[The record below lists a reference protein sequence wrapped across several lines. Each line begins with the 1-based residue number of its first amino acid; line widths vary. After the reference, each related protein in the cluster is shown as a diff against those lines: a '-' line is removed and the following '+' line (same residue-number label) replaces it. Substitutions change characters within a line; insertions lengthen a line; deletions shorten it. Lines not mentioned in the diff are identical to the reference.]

1 MCGEMWKFNLIFLSA
16 FTIIQSQYVSAQ
28 AKYSALSS
36 FELIKVTDNDSV
48 SFHLTSPEKPL
59 TLFIFL
65 SPECPLSKNYT
76 LTLNNLFQQYDQ
88 QVQFYGCVSGKG
100 FSYDEIRSFLSTYK
114 ILFPF
119 FVDENKKLTNY
130 ISATVTPQVMLLD
143 KNDEMIYKGAIDDW
157 VQDLGKQKLNVSK
170 HYLQDAIEAFLHH
183 KPVAIKETKAYGCFI
198 NDY

>member
-1 MCGEMWKFNLIFLSA
+1 MCSAMWKFSLIFLSA
-16 FTIIQSQYVSAQ
+16 FTIIQSQYISAQ
-28 AKYSALSS
+28 TKFSALSS
-36 FELIKVTDNDSV
+36 FELKKVTDKDPV
-48 SFHLTSPEKPL
+48 SFHLTSSEKPL

-76 LTLNNLFQQYDQ
+76 LTLNNLFQQYNQ

-100 FSYDEIRSFLSTYK
+100 FSYDEIKSFVGTYK

-130 ISATVTPQVMLLD
+130 ISATVTPEVMLLD

-157 VQDLGKQKLNVSK
+157 VQDLGKQKLTVSK
-170 HYLQDAIEAFLHH
+170 HYLQDAIESFLHH
-183 KPVAIKETKAYGCFI
+183 KPVAVKETKAYGCFI

>member
-1 MCGEMWKFNLIFLSA
+1 MCSVMWKFNLIFLSA

-130 ISATVTPQVMLLD
+130 ISATVTP
-143 KNDEMIYKGAIDDW
+143 
-157 VQDLGKQKLNVSK
+157 
-170 HYLQDAIEAFLHH
+170 
-183 KPVAIKETKAYGCFI
+183 
-198 NDY
+198 